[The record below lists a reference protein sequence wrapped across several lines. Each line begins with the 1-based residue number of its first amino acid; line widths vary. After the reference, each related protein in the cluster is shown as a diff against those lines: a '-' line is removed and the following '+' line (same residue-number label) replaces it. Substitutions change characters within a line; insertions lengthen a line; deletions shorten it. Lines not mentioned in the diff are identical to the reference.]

1 MTKLSHWLEKRKLSK
16 ADFASM
22 VKRSRQTVHR
32 WCTGEV
38 VPDLKTISVIETQ
51 TNGEVTAND
60 FMDDDPELTP
70 VQQNVSKAADPSEGS
85 ENSARGVSRT
95 APKERAA

>member
-16 ADFASM
+16 ADFAPM

-32 WCTGEV
+32 WCTGKV
-38 VPDLKTISVIETQ
+38 VPDLKTISMIELT
-51 TNGEVTAND
+51 TGGEVTAND

-70 VQQNVSKAADPSEGS
+70 VQQNVSEAADPSETGK
-85 ENSARGVSRT
+85 NSARRDTGR
-95 APKERAA
+95 PRERAA